1 MDSFRKVYESIQYLI
16 KNKSITSYKI
26 EKETGVS
33 RAKIG
38 RLRNGKNKIDDLTLD
53 TAEKLYNY
61 QKGLEVM
68 EKLKNKVVELEN
80 ENNITL
86 IDSLGQY
93 FTDIENDNNG
103 RFNVEYVLLNK
114 VEHDNGKMYY
124 EVQINRTEEV
134 PFDDMVTKD
143 NVDALESKWL
153 ELDQAG
159 ENYIESALFKNKKDA
174 KDYITLVLKGYN
186 TFEKAAKEVGV
197 LRDSLV

>member
-16 KNKSITSYKI
+16 KNESITSYKI

-86 IDSLGQY
+86 IDSLGHY

>member
-16 KNKSITSYKI
+16 KNESITSYKI

-143 NVDALESKWL
+143 NVDAL
-153 ELDQAG
+153 
-159 ENYIESALFKNKKDA
+159 
-174 KDYITLVLKGYN
+174 
-186 TFEKAAKEVGV
+186 
-197 LRDSLV
+197 

>member
-16 KNKSITSYKI
+16 KNESITSYKI

-53 TAEKLYNY
+53 TAKKLYNY

-68 EKLKNKVVELEN
+68 EKSKNKVVELEN

-103 RFNVEYVLLNK
+103 RFTVEYVLLNK

-153 ELDQAG
+153 ELDQTG
-159 ENYIESALFKNKKDA
+159 ENYIESIFFENEQDA
-174 KDYITLVLKGYN
+174 EIYITLVLKGN
-186 TFEKAAKEVGV
+186 KSFAGIAKDIGV
-197 LRDSLV
+197 IE

>member
-16 KNKSITSYKI
+16 KNESITSYKI

-174 KDYITLVLKGYN
+174 KDYITLVLKGN
-186 TFEKAAKEVGV
+186 KSFAGIAKDIGV
-197 LRDSLV
+197 IE

>member
-16 KNKSITSYKI
+16 KNESITSYKI

-134 PFDDMVTKD
+134 PFDDMVTKY

-159 ENYIESALFKNKKDA
+159 ENYIESIFFENEQDA
-174 KDYITLVLKGYN
+174 EIYITLVLKGN
-186 TFEKAAKEVGV
+186 KSFAGIAKDIGV
-197 LRDSLV
+197 IE

>member
-16 KNKSITSYKI
+16 KNESITSYKI

-53 TAEKLYNY
+53 TAKKLYNY

-103 RFNVEYVLLNK
+103 CFNVEYVLVNK

-159 ENYIESALFKNKKDA
+159 ENYIESIFFENEQDA
-174 KDYITLVLKGYN
+174 EIYITLVLKGN
-186 TFEKAAKEVGV
+186 KSFAGIAKDIGV
-197 LRDSLV
+197 IE

>member
-16 KNKSITSYKI
+16 KNESITSYKI

-68 EKLKNKVVELEN
+68 EKLKNKVVGLEN

>member
-1 MDSFRKVYESIQYLI
+1 MDSFRKVYKSIQYLI
-16 KNKSITSYKI
+16 KNESITSYKI

-53 TAEKLYNY
+53 TAKKLYNY

-68 EKLKNKVVELEN
+68 EKSKNKVVELEN

>member
-16 KNKSITSYKI
+16 KNESITSYKI

-174 KDYITLVLKGYN
+174 KNYITLVLKGYN

>member
-16 KNKSITSYKI
+16 KNESITSYKI

-186 TFEKAAKEVGV
+186 TFEKTAKEVGV

>member
-16 KNKSITSYKI
+16 KNESITSYKI

>member
-16 KNKSITSYKI
+16 KNESITSYKI

-53 TAEKLYNY
+53 TAKKLYNY

-68 EKLKNKVVELEN
+68 EKSKNKVVELEN

>member
-16 KNKSITSYKI
+16 KNESITSYKI

-186 TFEKAAKEVGV
+186 TFEKAAKDIGV
-197 LRDSLV
+197 IE

>member
-16 KNKSITSYKI
+16 KNESITSYKI

-53 TAEKLYNY
+53 TAKKLYNY

>member
-1 MDSFRKVYESIQYLI
+1 
-16 KNKSITSYKI
+16 
-26 EKETGVS
+26 
-33 RAKIG
+33 
-38 RLRNGKNKIDDLTLD
+38 
-53 TAEKLYNY
+53 
-61 QKGLEVM
+61 M

-174 KDYITLVLKGYN
+174 KDYITLVLKGN
-186 TFEKAAKEVGV
+186 KSFAGIAKDIGV
-197 LRDSLV
+197 IE

>member
-16 KNKSITSYKI
+16 KNESITSYKI

-53 TAEKLYNY
+53 TAKKLYNY

-68 EKLKNKVVELEN
+68 EKSKNKVVELEN
-80 ENNITL
+80 ENSITL

-159 ENYIESALFKNKKDA
+159 ENYIESIFFENEQDA
-174 KDYITLVLKGYN
+174 EIYITLVLKGN
-186 TFEKAAKEVGV
+186 KSFAGIAKDIGV
-197 LRDSLV
+197 IE

>member
-16 KNKSITSYKI
+16 KNESITSYKI

-53 TAEKLYNY
+53 TAKKLYNY
-61 QKGLEVM
+61 QKELEVM
-68 EKLKNKVVELEN
+68 EKSKNKVVELEN

-159 ENYIESALFKNKKDA
+159 ENYIESIFFENEQDA
-174 KDYITLVLKGYN
+174 EIYITLVLKGN
-186 TFEKAAKEVGV
+186 KSFAGIAKDIGV
-197 LRDSLV
+197 IE

>member
-1 MDSFRKVYESIQYLI
+1 M
-16 KNKSITSYKI
+16 
-26 EKETGVS
+26 G
-33 RAKIG
+33 
-38 RLRNGKNKIDDLTLD
+38 
-53 TAEKLYNY
+53 
-61 QKGLEVM
+61 
-68 EKLKNKVVELEN
+68 KLKNKVVELEN

-143 NVDALESKWL
+143 NVNELEDNWL
-153 ELDQAG
+153 QTDQNG
-159 ENYIESALFKNKKDA
+159 ENYIESIFFENEQDA
-174 KDYITLVLKGYN
+174 EIYITLVLKGN
-186 TFEKAAKEVGV
+186 KSFAGIAKDIGV
-197 LRDSLV
+197 IE

>member
-16 KNKSITSYKI
+16 KNESITSYKI

-186 TFEKAAKEVGV
+186 TFEKVAKEVGV

>member
-1 MDSFRKVYESIQYLI
+1 
-16 KNKSITSYKI
+16 
-26 EKETGVS
+26 
-33 RAKIG
+33 
-38 RLRNGKNKIDDLTLD
+38 
-53 TAEKLYNY
+53 
-61 QKGLEVM
+61 M
-68 EKLKNKVVELEN
+68 EKSKNKVVELEN

>member
-16 KNKSITSYKI
+16 KNESITSYKI

-68 EKLKNKVVELEN
+68 EKLKNMVVELEN

-153 ELDQAG
+153 ELDQDG